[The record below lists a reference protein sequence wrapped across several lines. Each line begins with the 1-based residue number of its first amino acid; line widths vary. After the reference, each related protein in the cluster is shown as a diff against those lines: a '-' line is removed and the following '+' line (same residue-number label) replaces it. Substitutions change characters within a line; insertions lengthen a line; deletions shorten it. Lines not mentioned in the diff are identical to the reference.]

1 MRLVTRGDLD
11 GLTSAVLIC
20 EMEEIDS
27 VELVHPQ
34 DITDNRFEITENDV
48 MANLPYH
55 PKCAKWFDHHQLT
68 TSNATP
74 PEYYNGKHAIEP
86 SVARVIYDYYSSDK
100 LKKYAELVEATDRF
114 DAAHLSMKD
123 VTDPEGVIL
132 LGFTIDSRTGIGT
145 FKDYFKK
152 LTDWLRTIPVD
163 QVLLQPEV
171 AERIKIMRENNAA
184 FLKLLKKH
192 SRLDGTVVI
201 TDFRSLKKQPI
212 GNRFL
217 IYTLFPEATVSVRL
231 QWGPNREFVGA
242 SIGHN
247 IFNRTSN
254 ANCGEICSQ
263 FGGGGHIGAGAV
275 PLKIK
280 DAEKQI
286 IEIAQLLKEAG

>member
-11 GLTSAVLIC
+11 GLTSAVLIS

-27 VELVHPQ
+27 IELVHPQ
-34 DITDNRFEITENDV
+34 DITFNKFDITENDI

-68 TSNATP
+68 ENNPTP
-74 PEYYNGKHAIEP
+74 PDHFNGKHEIAP

-100 LKKYAELVEATDRF
+100 LKKYEMLVDETDRF

-132 LGFTIDSRTGIGT
+132 LGYTIDSRTGIGT

-152 LTDWLRTIPVD
+152 LTDCLRTMPVD
-163 QVLLQPEV
+163 KVLSQPEV
-171 AERIKIMRENNAA
+171 AERIVLIKENNAS
-184 FLKLLKKH
+184 FLKMLKEH
-192 SRLDGTVVI
+192 SRLDGSVVI
-201 TDFRSLKKQPI
+201 TDFRSLEKPPV

-217 IYTLFPEATVSVRL
+217 VYTLFPEATVSVRL
-231 QWGPNREFVGA
+231 QWGPNKEYVA
-242 SIGHN
+242 TSIGHN

-275 PLKIK
+275 PLKTEN
-280 DAEKQI
+280 AEKQI
-286 IEIAQLLKEAG
+286 IEIEQLLKDAG